1 MERREREIRRH
12 LFTPSIK
19 RAFRQIHVVVVQ
31 EQRKCTKK
39 RAARGKL
46 LFLLK
51 KTYCFFDV
59 PVLAAVAIDV
69 AYVVAKAGKRLH
81 PFFENFE
88 FSKVPDNSMLL
99 LYLFHYRFILR

>member
-1 MERREREIRRH
+1 MY
-12 LFTPSIK
+12 
-19 RAFRQIHVVVVQ
+19 
-31 EQRKCTKK
+31 KK

-51 KTYCFFDV
+51 KTYFFFDV
-59 PVLAAVAIDV
+59 PVLAAVALAV
-69 AYVVAKAGKRLH
+69 ADVVAKAGKRLY

-99 LYLFHYRFILR
+99 FYLFHYRFILR